1 MLAEKQLSKIV
12 CIVLYIERDNNED
25 THLEMVKPGK
35 TVELSI
41 IVNTAETTLFSAIGH
56 YDKFLNELAD

>member
-41 IVNTAETTLFSAIGH
+41 IVNTAETTLFSAIDH
-56 YDKFLNELAD
+56 YDKFLMS

>member
-25 THLEMVKPGK
+25 THLEMVNPGK

-41 IVNTAETTLFSAIGH
+41 IVNTAETTLFSAIDH
-56 YDKFLNELAD
+56 YDKFLMS